1 MNYKSYIVENDID
14 SIKSKIVLF
23 YGENLGL
30 KDSFKKKIKLN
41 NHKAIVKHYTQ
52 EEVLKNL
59 DKFFEEFFN
68 ISLFDE
74 HKIFFVDQVNDKIL
88 DLIQD
93 LENKKD
99 DQKIFLFAE
108 LLDKR
113 SKIRNYFEKS
123 KILGIVPCYSDNE
136 LSLKKIILDRLK
148 NFEGLS
154 AENIN
159 IIIDNSNLD
168 RIKLNNELDKIET
181 YFVNK
186 KIISSELLKLLNL
199 NENDDFNLLKDAALS
214 GNNRITNK
222 LLTSTIIENEKTLFY
237 INNIN
242 QRLNKLKELV
252 SNDIGTIQHAIDTIK
267 PPIFWKDK
275 PSIIEQTKKWNFK
288 KITNAQKK
296 TFDIEIKLK
305 SSSNLNKDILIK
317 KILIDICSMAN
328 A

>member
-1 MNYKSYIVENDID
+1 M
-14 SIKSKIVLF
+14 
-23 YGENLGL
+23 
-30 KDSFKKKIKLN
+30 
-41 NHKAIVKHYTQ
+41 
-52 EEVLKNL
+52 
-59 DKFFEEFFN
+59 
-68 ISLFDE
+68 
-74 HKIFFVDQVNDKIL
+74 
-88 DLIQD
+88 
-93 LENKKD
+93 
-99 DQKIFLFAE
+99 
-108 LLDKR
+108 
-113 SKIRNYFEKS
+113 
-123 KILGIVPCYSDNE
+123 
-136 LSLKKIILDRLK
+136 
-148 NFEGLS
+148 
-154 AENIN
+154 
-159 IIIDNSNLD
+159 
-168 RIKLNNELDKIET
+168 NNELDKIET

>member
-1 MNYKSYIVENDID
+1 MNYKSYIIENDID

-41 NHKAIVKHYTQ
+41 NHKTIVKHYTQ
-52 EEVLKNL
+52 EEVLKNK

>member
-1 MNYKSYIVENDID
+1 MNYKSYIIENNID

-52 EEVLKNL
+52 EEILKNL
-59 DKFFEEFFN
+59 EKFFEEFFN

-74 HKIFFVDQVNDKIL
+74 HKIFFVDQVNDKTL

-99 DQKIFLFAE
+99 DQKIYLFAE

-136 LSLKKIILDRLK
+136 LSLKKIIFDRLK

-252 SNDIGTIQHAIDTIK
+252 SNDIGTIQHAIDTMK

-275 PSIIEQTKKWNFK
+275 PTVIEQTKKWNFK

>member
-186 KIISSELLKLLNL
+186 RIISSELLKLLNL

-317 KILIDICSMAN
+317 KILVDICSMAN

>member
-1 MNYKSYIVENDID
+1 MNYKSYIIENDID

-123 KILGIVPCYSDNE
+123 KLLGIVPCYSDNE

-148 NFEGLS
+148 NFGGLS

>member
-1 MNYKSYIVENDID
+1 MNYKSYIIENDID

-99 DQKIFLFAE
+99 DQKIYLFAE

-148 NFEGLS
+148 NFGGLS

>member
-1 MNYKSYIVENDID
+1 MNYKSYIIENDID

-52 EEVLKNL
+52 EEILKNL
-59 DKFFEEFFN
+59 EKFFEEFFN

-136 LSLKKIILDRLK
+136 LSLKKIILDKLK
-148 NFEGLS
+148 NFGGLS

>member
-186 KIISSELLKLLNL
+186 KIISSELLKILNL

-222 LLTSTIIENEKTLFY
+222 LLASTIIENEKILFY

>member
-1 MNYKSYIVENDID
+1 MNYKSYIIENDID

-148 NFEGLS
+148 NFGGLS

>member
-1 MNYKSYIVENDID
+1 MNYKSYIIENDID

-136 LSLKKIILDRLK
+136 LSLKKIIFDRLK